1 MRGIPQFWGGR
12 LIIKNTEFSPRPSVH
27 LLSGREAENCSLKLT
42 KKQMHMD
49 PQWVVS
55 IVIEREV
62 PSTGE
67 QRLTTVREFW
77 RSKCTAGGGGGGPG
91 WCRCFL
97 CRPEDLRLDLQSS
110 QEAGYCRRHLQP

>member
-77 RSKCTAGGGGGGPG
+77 RSKCTAGGRDGAGVFCAGLRTCGWISRAHRRLGIVGGICNP
-91 WCRCFL
+91 R
-97 CRPEDLRLDLQSS
+97 
-110 QEAGYCRRHLQP
+110 